1 MTTQEDAAGFLA
13 QNKIA
18 VVGASR
24 NRAKYGNIVYRNLK
38 ELGYRVFAVNPV
50 AKTIEDDPCFP
61 NLRSIP
67 EAVDAAIFIVPPIRT
82 EAVVKEA
89 LELGIR
95 YFWMQPGAE
104 SEAAVRMAQENGAHV
119 VSGLCI
125 LR

>member
-1 MTTQEDAAGFLA
+1 MTTQEDVAGFLA
-13 QNKIA
+13 QDKIA

-24 NRAKYGNIVYRNLK
+24 SRSKYGNIVYRDLRAK
-38 ELGYRVFAVNPV
+38 GYRVLAVNPV
-50 AKTIEDDPCFP
+50 AKTIEDDPCYRD
-61 NLRSIP
+61 LRSIP
-67 EAVDAAIFIVPPIRT
+67 HPVDAVIFIVPPIRT

-104 SEAAVRMAQENGAHV
+104 SDEAVRLCEERGAHV
-119 VSGLCI
+119 VHGLCI

>member
-1 MTTQEDAAGFLA
+1 MTTQEDVAGFLA
-13 QNKIA
+13 QEKIA

-38 ELGYRVFAVNPV
+38 ELGYHVFAVNPI
-50 AKTIEDDPCFP
+50 AKMIEDDPCYRD
-61 NLRSIP
+61 LRSIP
-67 EAVDAAIFIVPPIRT
+67 HPVDAVIFIVPPIRT

-104 SEAAVRMAQENGAHV
+104 SDEAVRLCEDRGAHV
-119 VSGLCI
+119 IHGLCI

>member
-1 MTTQEDAAGFLA
+1 MTTTQDVAGFIA
-13 QNKIA
+13 CRSIA

-24 NRAKYGNIVYRNLK
+24 NRLKYGNIVYRDLK
-38 ELGYRVFAVNPV
+38 SKGYEVFAVNQA
-50 AKTIEDDPCFP
+50 AKTIEGDPCYRD
-61 NLRSIP
+61 LRSLP
-67 EAVDAAIFIVPPIRT
+67 QPVDAAIFIVPPIRT

-95 YFWMQPGAE
+95 WFWMQPGAE
-104 SEAAVRMAQENGAHV
+104 SEAAVRLCEDAGARV

>member
-13 QNKIA
+13 QKAIA

-24 NRAKYGNIVYRNLK
+24 NRAKYGNIIYRDLR
-38 ELGYRVFAVNPV
+38 ERGYSVLAINPV
-50 AKTIEDDPCFP
+50 AKEIEGDPCYHD
-61 NLRSIP
+61 LRSTP
-67 EAVDAAIFIVPPIRT
+67 QPADAAIFIVPPIRT

-89 LELGIR
+89 LDLGIR

-104 SEAAVRMAQENGAHV
+104 SDAAIRLCEERGARV
-119 VSGLCI
+119 VHGLCI